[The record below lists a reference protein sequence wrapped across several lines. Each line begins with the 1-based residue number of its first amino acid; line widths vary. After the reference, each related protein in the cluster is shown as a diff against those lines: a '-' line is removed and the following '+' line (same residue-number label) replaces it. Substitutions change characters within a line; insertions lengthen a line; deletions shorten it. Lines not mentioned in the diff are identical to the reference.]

1 MSRAKVRFP
10 GKLEELTTSEMKAS
24 IKEANLGT
32 KDTDI
37 AKMYLLE
44 RKAQIDVADCCGIDR
59 KTLHKLS
66 WDSSKKVHNTTKLPL
81 ECPPAEVFLCDNISM
96 EDVGNKGCTRRSP
109 PHGLLIFTIKDV

>member
-59 KTLHKLS
+59 KTLHNRHLPFIFE
-66 WDSSKKVHNTTKLPL
+66 KVEFTATKLG
-81 ECPPAEVFLCDNISM
+81 FLQ
-96 EDVGNKGCTRRSP
+96 KGT
-109 PHGLLIFTIKDV
+109 

>member
-1 MSRAKVRFP
+1 MSRAIVRFP
-10 GKLEELTTSEMKAS
+10 GKLEELTTSEMTAS

-59 KTLHKLS
+59 KTLHRHLPFIFE
-66 WDSSKKVHNTTKLPL
+66 KVEFTATKLG
-81 ECPPAEVFLCDNISM
+81 FLQ
-96 EDVGNKGCTRRSP
+96 KGT
-109 PHGLLIFTIKDV
+109 

>member
-59 KTLHKLS
+59 KTLHRHLPFIFE
-66 WDSSKKVHNTTKLPL
+66 KVEFTATKLG
-81 ECPPAEVFLCDNISM
+81 FRQ
-96 EDVGNKGCTRRSP
+96 KGT
-109 PHGLLIFTIKDV
+109 

>member
-32 KDTDI
+32 KDTDS

-59 KTLHKLS
+59 KTLHRHLPFIFE
-66 WDSSKKVHNTTKLPL
+66 KVEFTATKLG
-81 ECPPAEVFLCDNISM
+81 FLQ
-96 EDVGNKGCTRRSP
+96 KGT
-109 PHGLLIFTIKDV
+109 

>member
-1 MSRAKVRFP
+1 MSRAIVRFP

-24 IKEANLGT
+24 IKEANLGK

-59 KTLHKLS
+59 KTLHRHLPFIFE
-66 WDSSKKVHNTTKLPL
+66 KVEFTATKLG
-81 ECPPAEVFLCDNISM
+81 FLQ
-96 EDVGNKGCTRRSP
+96 KGT
-109 PHGLLIFTIKDV
+109 

>member
-1 MSRAKVRFP
+1 MSRAKVCFP

-59 KTLHKLS
+59 KTLHRHLPFIFE
-66 WDSSKKVHNTTKLPL
+66 KVEFTATKLG
-81 ECPPAEVFLCDNISM
+81 FLQ
-96 EDVGNKGCTRRSP
+96 KGT
-109 PHGLLIFTIKDV
+109 

>member
-1 MSRAKVRFP
+1 VSRAKVRFP

-59 KTLHKLS
+59 KTLHRHLPFIFE
-66 WDSSKKVHNTTKLPL
+66 KVEFTATKLG
-81 ECPPAEVFLCDNISM
+81 FLQ
-96 EDVGNKGCTRRSP
+96 KGT
-109 PHGLLIFTIKDV
+109 

>member
-59 KTLHKLS
+59 KTLHRHLPFIFE
-66 WDSSKKVHNTTKLPL
+66 KVEFTATKLG
-81 ECPPAEVFLCDNISM
+81 FLQ
-96 EDVGNKGCTRRSP
+96 KGT
-109 PHGLLIFTIKDV
+109 